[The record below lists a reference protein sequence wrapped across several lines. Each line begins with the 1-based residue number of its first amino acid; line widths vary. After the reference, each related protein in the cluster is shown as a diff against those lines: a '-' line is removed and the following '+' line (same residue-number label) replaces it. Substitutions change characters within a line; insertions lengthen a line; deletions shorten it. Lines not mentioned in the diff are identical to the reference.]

1 MTSFI
6 TAVDNEEPTFNLT
19 NSRLRLV
26 SGTSNPKLA
35 EEIASYLGIENVP
48 LVSKRFAD
56 GELYVQIQQ
65 SIRGCDVF
73 LIQPTCAPVN
83 DSLMELMIMVDAC
96 KRASARQ
103 ITAVIPYFGYARADR
118 KTSGR
123 ESITA
128 KLTANYLRSQVWIEF
143 LPWIYIQLKYK
154 DILIFLAIIY
164 MDLLS

>member
-6 TAVDNEEPTFNLT
+6 TAVENEEPTFNLT
-19 NSRLRLV
+19 NSRLRLI

-103 ITAVIPYFGYARADR
+103 ITAVIPYF
-118 KTSGR
+118 
-123 ESITA
+123 
-128 KLTANYLRSQVWIEF
+128 WIC
-143 LPWIYIQLKYK
+143 KGG
-154 DILIFLAIIY
+154 
-164 MDLLS
+164 